1 MKLSNPLQKA
11 KNITLLV
18 LDVDGVLTDGRIY
31 YSNSGDELKA
41 FSIKDG
47 LGLTVAYAASAVRE
61 ACEFILASRDE
72 LTSLEAQYR

>member
-31 YSNSGDELKA
+31 YSNSGDEL
-41 FSIKDG
+41 
-47 LGLTVAYAASAVRE
+47 
-61 ACEFILASRDE
+61 
-72 LTSLEAQYR
+72 TSLEAQYR